1 MAGGKK
7 PLVRPGFEGAPAL
20 QGLNQELADAFSNA
34 VFGLLEHNCSCPSA
48 KFVRLLVKYRK
59 DMFKGG
65 ETIGQGDNITED

>member
-1 MAGGKK
+1 MTKRK
-7 PLVRPGFEGAPAL
+7 EPLVRPGFEGAPPL

-48 KFVRLLVKYRK
+48 RFVRLLVKYRK

-65 ETIGQGDNITED
+65 ELIGQDNYTTPD

>member
-1 MAGGKK
+1 MVEKRK
-7 PLVRPGFEGAPAL
+7 PLVRPGFKGADSL

-59 DMFKGG
+59 EMFKGG
-65 ETIGQGDNITED
+65 ETIAQSYDITPD